1 MESYT
6 LFCCYWQFG
15 ISIFHASNN
24 NDEISNYND
33 FDISRSVLDDLVVNF
48 DVLTNEFQAPVGEL
62 TNDRQVNTEP
72 EVDDHENSNTDDY
85 LISTKTLDASVG
97 NIDVSTL
104 DQWLLCT
111 IWREQ

>member
-1 MESYT
+1 MPMESYT

-72 EVDDHENSNTDDY
+72 EVDDHETSNTDSR
-85 LISTKTLDASVG
+85 LSTNDFYAPFDENNNYKIG
-97 NIDVSTL
+97 DVN
-104 DQWLLCT
+104 DV
-111 IWREQ
+111 